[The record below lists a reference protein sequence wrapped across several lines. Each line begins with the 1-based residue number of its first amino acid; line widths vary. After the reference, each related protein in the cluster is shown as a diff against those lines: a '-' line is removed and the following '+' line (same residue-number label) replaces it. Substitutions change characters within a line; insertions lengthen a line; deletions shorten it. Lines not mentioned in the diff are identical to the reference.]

1 MDNKEDSPE
10 VFGLRLDFVYTIGGL
25 VSSFA
30 CLCGVALGDA
40 SENLKPLILLRFVE
54 YGVVL
59 GRCWF
64 CLRRLSSKSLVVK
77 SFPGLP
83 TGAVSFHQRFTSLL
97 V

>member
-64 CLRRLSSKSLVVK
+64 CLRRLSKQIFGGQELPQENCVWASL
-77 SFPGLP
+77 P
-83 TGAVSFHQRFTSLL
+83 HE
-97 V
+97 